1 MVRTQI
7 QLTSD
12 QAAAL
17 RRLAGERGI
26 SVAALL
32 REAADSIV
40 ASGAAGRRDNAL
52 RAIGAYASGRADVSS
67 KHDDHFV
74 DTLTK

>member
-12 QAAAL
+12 QSAAL
-17 RRLAGERGI
+17 RRLAGERGV

-40 ASGAAGRRDNAL
+40 ASGVARHRENAL
-52 RAIGAYASGRADVSS
+52 RAIGAYASGRTDVSS
-67 KHDDHFV
+67 NHDDHFV
-74 DTLTK
+74 DTLAT